1 VKIFG
6 AVRAPGTYSLH
17 KNLTLI
23 DLLPMAGG
31 LTDFADS
38 TGVEIVHTYQEPVE
52 VVTIDAR
59 READTFLLNPGDE
72 VYVRRL
78 SEARS
83 RGTVTVTGQVVYPGD
98 YALTEPN
105 LRLSQI
111 VSRAGGLTADA
122 YAGGLSLFR
131 GRAPATRQRVALA
144 GKRAL
149 RGSLPHDIMI
159 VAGDAIHVPGK
170 DGSVRV
176 EGAITHPG
184 ALQFMPGWK
193 AEDYVAHAG
202 GLALG
207 AAGDRTH
214 VIGPDGFV
222 IGAHRRFWFDPAVA
236 PGSTIVVPQTPA
248 PEPAT
253 VTEGDRWNHP
263 WLGWAIALV
272 AGLGLGVG
280 L

>member
-1 VKIFG
+1 MSERRRG
-6 AVRAPGTYSLH
+6 AGHCRAIRSHDLDRRAAVLGGHFEFPGCSRRR
-17 KNLTLI
+17 
-23 DLLPMAGG
+23 GG
-31 LTDFADS
+31 TQD
-38 TGVEIVHTYQEPVE
+38 
-52 VVTIDAR
+52 
-59 READTFLLNPGDE
+59 DE
-72 VYVRRL
+72 
-78 SEARS
+78 
-83 RGTVTVTGQVVYPGD
+83 
-98 YALTEPN
+98 
-105 LRLSQI
+105 
-111 VSRAGGLTADA
+111 
-122 YAGGLSLFR
+122 
-131 GRAPATRQRVALA
+131 RV
-144 GKRAL
+144 
-149 RGSLPHDIMI
+149 
-159 VAGDAIHVPGK
+159 
-170 DGSVRV
+170 
-176 EGAITHPG
+176 
-184 ALQFMPGWK
+184 
-193 AEDYVAHAG
+193 AG